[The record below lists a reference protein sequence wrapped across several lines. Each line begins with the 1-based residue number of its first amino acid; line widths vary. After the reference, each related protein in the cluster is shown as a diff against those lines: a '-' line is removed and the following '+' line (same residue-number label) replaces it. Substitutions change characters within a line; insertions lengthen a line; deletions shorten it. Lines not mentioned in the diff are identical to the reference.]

1 MTTLTIQV
9 NSTKTKKAL
18 EALAEALGAKVISS
32 ETTKLNGVE
41 KGMKD
46 IAEGRVYR
54 AKNAEDMILK
64 ILH

>member
-9 NSTKTKKAL
+9 NSPKTKKAIEVL
-18 EALAEALGAKVISS
+18 VDALGGKIISS
-32 ETTKLNGVE
+32 ETTKLSGVE

-54 AKNAEDMILK
+54 AKNAKDMVSKILK
-64 ILH
+64 

>member
-1 MTTLTIQV
+1 MTTITIQV
-9 NSTKTKKAL
+9 DSAKTKRAI
-18 EALAEALGAKVISS
+18 EILADALGAKIISS

-54 AKNAEDMILK
+54 AKNAKDMVSKILK
-64 ILH
+64 

>member
-9 NSTKTKKAL
+9 NSPKTKRAI
-18 EALAEALGAKVISS
+18 EVLADALGAKIISS

-46 IAEGRVYR
+46 IAEGRVYKASN
-54 AKNAEDMILK
+54 AKDMVSKILK
-64 ILH
+64 